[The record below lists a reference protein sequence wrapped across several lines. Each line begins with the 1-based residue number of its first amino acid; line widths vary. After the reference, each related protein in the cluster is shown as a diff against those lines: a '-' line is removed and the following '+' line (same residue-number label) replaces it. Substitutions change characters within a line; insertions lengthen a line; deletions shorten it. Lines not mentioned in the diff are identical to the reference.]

1 MKEVWFR
8 DYSATVRG
16 FPVISNTELVRVL
29 VGLLAL
35 LVAAHSGGWLFE
47 RIRQPKVIGEIVGG
61 ILLGPTLLGALA
73 PGAEAWLFTDS
84 PAARAVM
91 GTVQQLGLYL
101 LMFCAG
107 AEARGKL
114 RRDDNRIV
122 VTTSVTGL
130 VVPFVVALL
139 GVQFVDMSRYWGPAG
154 NKISFVLIF
163 ATAVAVTS
171 IPVISR
177 IMHDLGIM
185 HTPFARTVLGVAILE
200 DLVLYTVLA
209 IALALSNRRPG
220 GFGLPAALGLRS
232 GSAVDIGYHVCLTVV
247 LLVAAFAL
255 AGPAARW
262 VSSRQASGI
271 PLNSAARRLV
281 LVLAITLLYLVLDLE
296 AFLGALLAGII
307 VGGKSLLNSDGDPE
321 HVSPA
326 GAQEVVQ
333 KFAYAFFIPVYFAL
347 VGVNLNLRHG
357 FGAGWFALFFVSAC
371 VIKTISVYLGG
382 RLAKLT
388 GRRALNL
395 AVALNAR
402 GGPGIVLATVTFSA
416 GVIGE
421 EFYIW
426 LVLLAVLTSLLSGT
440 WLQRLPMSAFE
451 DQVEAETDPVTV
463 G

>member
-1 MKEVWFR
+1 M
-8 DYSATVRG
+8 
-16 FPVISNTELVRVL
+16 ISNTELVRVL

-35 LVAAHSGGWLFE
+35 LVAAHTCGWIFE

-73 PGAEAWLFTDS
+73 PGVEGWLFTDS
-84 PAARAVM
+84 VAARAVM

-107 AEARGKL
+107 AQARGKL
-114 RRDDNRIV
+114 RHEDSRVV

-130 VVPFVVALL
+130 LVPFVIALV
-139 GVQFVDMSRYWGPAG
+139 GVQFVDMSHYWGPTG

-163 ATAVAVTS
+163 ATAIAVTS

-177 IMHDLGIM
+177 IMHDLGILN
-185 HTPFARTVLGVAILE
+185 TPFARTVLGVAILE

-220 GFGLPAALGLRS
+220 GFGLPAALGIHS

-247 LLVAAFAL
+247 LLVGAFAV

-262 VSSRQASGI
+262 VGSRQASGV

-281 LVLAITLLYLVLDLE
+281 LVLAVTLLYLVLDLE

-307 VGGKSLLNSDGDPE
+307 VGGKPIVKGADDPE
-321 HVSPA
+321 PAAPA

-357 FGAGWFALFFVSAC
+357 FGAGWFALFFVIAC
-371 VIKTISVYLGG
+371 VVKTVSVYLGG

-388 GRRALNL
+388 SRRALNL

-402 GGPGIVLATVTFSA
+402 GGPGIVLATVTFAA

-426 LVLLAVLTSLLSGT
+426 LVLLAVLTSLLAGT

-451 DQVEAETDPVTV
+451 DQVEPATEPAPV

>member
-1 MKEVWFR
+1 MI
-8 DYSATVRG
+8 T
-16 FPVISNTELVRVL
+16 NTELVRVL
-29 VGLLAL
+29 FGLLAL
-35 LVAAHSGGWLFE
+35 LVAAHTCGWLFE
-47 RIRQPKVIGEIVGG
+47 RIRQPKVIGEIIGG
-61 ILLGPTLLGALA
+61 ILLGPTLMGAFA
-73 PGAEAWLFTDS
+73 PGVEAWLFTDS
-84 PAARAVM
+84 VPARAVM

-107 AEARGKL
+107 AEARGKI
-114 RRDDNRIV
+114 RREDSRVV

-130 VVPFVVALL
+130 LLPFAAAFV
-139 GVQFVDMSRYWGPAG
+139 GVQFIDMSRYWGPAG
-154 NKISFVLIF
+154 NKISFILIF
-163 ATAVAVTS
+163 STAIAVTS

-177 IMHDLGIM
+177 IMHDLGILK
-185 HTPFARTVLGVAILE
+185 TPFARTVLGVAILE

-209 IALALSNRRPG
+209 IALALSNRRPS
-220 GFGLPAALGLRS
+220 GFGLPAAIGLRS
-232 GSAVDIGYHVCLTVV
+232 GSAADIGYHVFLTVA
-247 LLVAAFAL
+247 LLGAAFAL

-262 VSSRQASGI
+262 VSARQASAV

-281 LVLAITLLYLVLDLE
+281 LILVVTLLYLVLDLE

-307 VGGKSLLNSDGDPE
+307 VGGKPILQADDDSG
-321 HVSPA
+321 PA
-326 GAQEVVQ
+326 APAAAQDVVQ

-357 FGAGWFALFFVSAC
+357 FGAGWFVLFFMIACAVKTVS
-371 VIKTISVYLGG
+371 VFLGG

-388 GRRALNL
+388 NRRALNL

-426 LVLLAVLTSLLSGT
+426 LVLLAIITSLLAGA
-440 WLQRLPMSAFE
+440 WLQRLPKSAFE
-451 DQVEAETDPVTV
+451 APSEPELQPAATS
-463 G
+463 